1 MGCGARVSAGW
12 LATYLVAGVGLGSRT
27 GSCLV
32 GLACSLACSGCIG
45 GSASSSYGL
54 TVGAGLVGSSASS
67 SCGLTVGACLVG
79 RCASS
84 SCGLAVG
91 AGLVGGCAVCLVGST
106 NSDTGSWLVGASGS
120 SCVGGSSVG
129 VGSCYTCGR
138 LVASAVL
145 LS

>member
-1 MGCGARVSAGW
+1 MGCSARVSAGW
-12 LATYLVAGVGLGSRT
+12 LATDLVAGVGLGSRT

-54 TVGAGLVGSSASS
+54 TVGAGLVG
-67 SCGLTVGACLVG
+67 

-106 NSDTGSWLVGASGS
+106 NRDTGSWLVGASGS